1 MYSVLE
7 TAAVHTHTCTCMHNF
22 FVVNKITHF
31 AFFVFQN
38 QNNHFPHVTRSK
50 QNLKQNGQHQHHYSM
65 NKTGKIGFG
74 TKMNRRRQTESVEK
88 YAQINSLERVN
99 LQKAKND
106 TIPKKY
112 GAFQGCAIGIEQYSA
127 ENQGSGSY
135 MWNVHFQVNLWKVKI
150 RDRVVVPRRK
160 IPKMTPKKLKNHIQ
174 FF

>member
-38 QNNHFPHVTRSK
+38 QNNHFPHVTRSM
-50 QNLKQNGQHQHHYSM
+50 QNLKQNGQHQHHYFM

-106 TIPKKY
+106 T
-112 GAFQGCAIGIEQYSA
+112 
-127 ENQGSGSY
+127 
-135 MWNVHFQVNLWKVKI
+135 
-150 RDRVVVPRRK
+150 
-160 IPKMTPKKLKNHIQ
+160 TPKSPLRGSSYTNHWHRIVFCRKLGQWVIHTFGMFTFK
-174 FF
+174 